1 MLKFVKNKKRMND
14 IIKQDFN
21 QVYSIIDLHRKR
33 AFQEINNNSL
43 MTAWNVGGFVSDKL
57 KSAQWGSGVV
67 TELSEYLRTI
77 DPTLKGYS
85 KRNLY
90 MMVKFYD
97 TYSSME
103 FTALL
108 TRLKLQKN
116 NVISETVINQE
127 DIIVQFQ
134 IAQFPE
140 MLLKINWTSHQ
151 QILNGCKTNEQR
163 IFYILYAHKEKFEVK
178 ELQRAIKT
186 NVFESLLGNKD
197 YMSEVLKT
205 TYPDSVMMLK
215 DKAYLDFLGLPQR
228 YKESKLRKGIVAHI
242 KDFILELGKDFL
254 FVDQEHQLE
263 VGGKIFKCDLL
274 FFHRGLQ
281 CLVAIELKTKEF
293 EPAFMGQLEFYL
305 EALDQNEKRSNE
317 NPSIGILLCKEA
329 NREVVKYAMNRS
341 LSPAMVAE
349 YKEKLIP
356 QEVLQRTLEEFVGF
370 IDENR

>member
-1 MLKFVKNKKRMND
+1 MND

-57 KSAQWGSGVV
+57 KSSQWGSGVV
-67 TELSEYLRTI
+67 AELSEYLRSK
-77 DPTLKGYS
+77 DPTLKSYS
-85 KRNLY
+85 KRTLY
-90 MMVKFYD
+90 RMVQFYE
-97 TYSSME
+97 TYSTSE
-103 FTALL
+103 FIQMLD
-108 TRLKLQKN
+108 RYKLNKPY
-116 NVISETVINQE
+116 ISPQSVDNQN
-127 DIIVQFQ
+127 DIIMPTLL
-134 IAQFPE
+134 AQLPN
-140 MLLKINWTSHQ
+140 MLMFTNWSNHIEILTS
-151 QILNGCKTNEQR
+151 CKTNEER
-163 IFYILYAHKEKFEVK
+163 IFYILYAKKEKLKVR

-186 NVFESLLGNKD
+186 NAFESILGNKD
-197 YMSEVLKT
+197 YMSEVLKN
-205 TYPDSVMMLK
+205 TYPDSMMMFK

-228 YKESKLRKGIVAHI
+228 YKESKLRKGIVTHI

-370 IDENR
+370 IDEKR

>member
-1 MLKFVKNKKRMND
+1 MLKFAKNKKKMND

-43 MTAWNVGGFVSDKL
+43 MTAWNVGGFVSNKL
-57 KSAQWGSGVV
+57 KSSQWGSGVV
-67 TELSEYLRTI
+67 AELSEYLRSK
-77 DPTLKGYS
+77 DPTLKSYS
-85 KRNLY
+85 KRTLY
-90 MMVKFYD
+90 RMVQFYE
-97 TYSSME
+97 TYSTSE
-103 FTALL
+103 FIQMLD
-108 TRLKLQKN
+108 RYKLNKPYILPQS
-116 NVISETVINQE
+116 VDNQN
-127 DIIVQFQ
+127 DIIVPTLL
-134 IAQFPE
+134 AQLPN
-140 MLLKINWTSHQ
+140 MLMFTNWSNH
-151 QILNGCKTNEQR
+151 
-163 IFYILYAHKEKFEVK
+163 
-178 ELQRAIKT
+178 
-186 NVFESLLGNKD
+186 
-197 YMSEVLKT
+197 
-205 TYPDSVMMLK
+205 
-215 DKAYLDFLGLPQR
+215 FLGLPQH

-274 FFHRGLQ
+274 FYHRGLQ

>member
-1 MLKFVKNKKRMND
+1 MLKFAKNKKRMND

-67 TELSEYLRTI
+67 AELSEYLRTV
-77 DPTLKGYS
+77 DPTLKNYK
-85 KRNLY
+85 KRTLY
-90 MMVKFYD
+90 RMVQFYD
-97 TYSSME
+97 TYSSPE
-103 FTALL
+103 FLQML
-108 TRLKLQKN
+108 DKLKLNKSLQLPQN
-116 NVISETVINQE
+116 TDNQN
-127 DIIVQFQ
+127 DKIVSFEMT
-134 IAQFPE
+134 QFPAV
-140 MLLKINWTSHQ
+140 LLKVNWTCHL
-151 QILNGCKTNEQR
+151 QILVGCKTNEQR
-163 IFYILYAHKEKFEVK
+163 IFYILYANKEKFEVK

-186 NVFESLLGNKD
+186 NAFESILGNKD
-197 YMSEVLKT
+197 YMSEVLKN
-205 TYPDSVMMLK
+205 TYPDSVMMFK
-215 DKAYLDFLGLPQR
+215 DKAYLDFLGLPQH

-356 QEVLQRTLEEFVGF
+356 QEVLQKTLEEFVGF
-370 IDENR
+370 IDGK

>member
-1 MLKFVKNKKRMND
+1 MND

-43 MTAWNVGGFVSDKL
+43 MTAWNVGVFVSDKL

-67 TELSEYLRTI
+67 AELSEYLRTI
-77 DPTLKGYS
+77 DPTLKKGYS
-85 KRNLY
+85 KRTLY
-90 MMVKFYD
+90 KMVQFYE
-97 TYSSME
+97 TYSAPE
-103 FTALL
+103 FMQMLD
-108 TRLKLQKN
+108 RYKLNKPYILPQN
-116 NVISETVINQE
+116 TENQSN
-127 DIIVQFQ
+127 IIVPFEM
-134 IAQFPE
+134 AQFPAV
-140 MLLKINWTSHQ
+140 LLKVNWTCHQ
-151 QILNGCKTNEQR
+151 QIMMNCKTNEQR
-163 IFYILYAHKEKFEVK
+163 IFYILYANKEKFEVK

-186 NVFESLLGNKD
+186 DAYSSILGNKD

-205 TYPDSVMMLK
+205 TYPDSVMMFK

-274 FFHRGLQ
+274 FYHRGLQ

-356 QEVLQRTLEEFVGF
+356 QEVLQKTLEEFVDF
-370 IDENR
+370 IDGK